1 MSTRLN
7 FIIFGA
13 TGYTGKIVVNEMALA
28 SKFFKFSWGVA
39 GRSVT
44 KLREVL
50 HSASIKNSK
59 IFIQNNETKRL
70 NLVLSLLFFSIRH
83 SIG

>member
-28 SKFFKFSWGVA
+28 AKLYKFSWGVA
-39 GRSVT
+39 GRSVP

-50 HSASIKNSK
+50 NSVSASNSK
-59 IFIQNNETKRL
+59 IFIRYKETH
-70 NLVLSLLFFSIRH
+70 FCFDT
-83 SIG
+83 